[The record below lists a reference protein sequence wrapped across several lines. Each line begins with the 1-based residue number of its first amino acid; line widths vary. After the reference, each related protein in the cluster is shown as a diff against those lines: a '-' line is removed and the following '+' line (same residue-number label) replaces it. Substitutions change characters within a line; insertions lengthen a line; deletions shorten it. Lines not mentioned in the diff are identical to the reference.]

1 MFKLFYVI
9 FRFGHPDFIPCPVQ
23 GANNHSYGNA
33 VYDAKLGGHCF
44 RFTQEQ
50 WEGTPEKPGAYKG
63 MLKRSN
69 RQSSVWYVRA
79 EVEFDPESA
88 AGQMAQE
95 LDAAKAESESLR
107 LQLDAV
113 AADYLTLQQH
123 LEIQAVQQRMDSE
136 EPKPAPTMTL
146 LPPSI
151 EEPGAPEITPE
162 LPTVEQTA
170 EQSRPGGD
178 SENTY
183 GETELGSEKEVIKDA
198 EPVDHSAR
206 LAIMRFD
213 GPGSLFEEIAEQ
225 NKLGA
230 NLDPLALNTKVKRR
244 EALLVWYASKP

>member
-9 FRFGHPDFIPCPVQ
+9 FRFGHPDYIPCPVQ
-23 GANNHSYGNA
+23 GANDHKYGNA
-33 VYDAKLGGHCF
+33 VYDAKLGGHSF
-44 RFTQEQ
+44 RFTQEE
-50 WEGTPEKPGAYKG
+50 WEGTPSKPGAYKG

-69 RQSSVWYVRA
+69 RQASVWYVRA

-95 LDAAKAESESLR
+95 LDAAKAEAESLR

-113 AADYLTLQQH
+113 SADYQTLQQH
-123 LEIQAVQQRMDSE
+123 LAPAE

-146 LPPSI
+146 LPPAI
-151 EEPGAPEITPE
+151 EEPGAPETTPE
-162 LPTVEQTA
+162 LPTVEQS
-170 EQSRPGGD
+170 EEHSRPGGD

-183 GETELGSEKEVIKDA
+183 VEKELGLEKEVIKDA
-198 EPVDHSAR
+198 EPTDHSAR

-230 NLDPLALNTKVKRR
+230 NLDPLALNTKAKRR
-244 EALLVWYASKP
+244 EALLAWYASKK